1 MGSSAQARL
10 GGGRNIPLPLEQ
22 VAEKGPVVSGTQQCA
37 NASSQHKGSYT
48 NTKSQ
53 RTSRVSPLHPRTLEG
68 KEAAAL
74 HW

>member
-10 GGGRNIPLPLEQ
+10 GGGRNILLPLEQ
-22 VAEKGPVVSGTQQCA
+22 VAEKDPVVSGTQQRA

-68 KEAAAL
+68 KEAATL